1 MAQKNLLQSAGD
13 GTAIPAG
20 AVGEVKFLGTTT
32 NTATQTVAG
41 NQLTLSAGIWIVSA
55 QCDISGT
62 GPTKARLDIEL
73 VSGGT
78 WLGIN
83 YQIQS
88 YAGGD
93 GATIARLNCGGG
105 AISVSS
111 SANIRSVVYQTVAAS
126 SSVAQYIQAI
136 RIA

>member
-1 MAQKNLLQSAGD
+1 MTQKALLQAAGD
-13 GTAIPAG
+13 GTAAPAG
-20 AVGEVKFLGTTT
+20 SVGEVKFLSTTT
-32 NTATQTVAG
+32 NTALQTVVG

-78 WLGIN
+78 WLGLN

-93 GATIARLNCGGG
+93 GATIARLNCGGA

-111 SANIRSVVYQTVAAS
+111 SANIRTVVYQTVAAS
-126 SSVAQYIQAI
+126 ASVVQAVQAI

>member
-20 AVGEVKFLGTTT
+20 AVGEVRYLNT
-32 NTATQTVAG
+32 NTSSSAASIGG
-41 NQLTLSAGIWIVSA
+41 NQLTLSAGIWLLSA
-55 QCDISGT
+55 QATIQGT
-62 GPTKARLDIEL
+62 GPTKAQLAIEI

-78 WLGIN
+78 SPGIFSH
-83 YQIQS
+83 QT

-93 GATIARLNCGGG
+93 GGTIARLNCGGT
-105 AISVSS
+105 IVSVAS
-111 SANIRSVVYQTVAAS
+111 SANVRTVVYQTVSAAAT
-126 SSVAQYIQAI
+126 VDQAIQAV